1 MLKPLNS
8 IRWRIAIPFI
18 TLNVLAM
25 LGIGWYLSDLVR
37 KNYLDDLQN
46 QLFAESRLLADILR
60 PVLAE
65 LSLKEENTLTDDCPR
80 WGELLS
86 LRVTVILPDG
96 TVVCESDEDPKE
108 MENHADRPEI
118 IEAIKEGSGTSIRPS
133 GTVHLRM
140 MYTASLIQEGG
151 KNLGVVRLAV
161 PITNI
166 ETTVAQLRWTVFY
179 FTLLVA
185 LVEILISAIIAQ
197 ATTQPLRALTKA
209 ANEMV
214 AWKISSNLIPAG
226 NDEVGQL
233 TQAFNQM
240 ADRLRFQLETMN
252 QESQK
257 LNTILREM
265 TDGVMITDGS
275 GLVQMMNPAAEHIF
289 STHSQSAVGRTLT
302 EVVRNHQLVEIFH
315 RCQDTGKVQ
324 VETIDLTS
332 PKVALQVV
340 ATSLGQTMPGSIL
353 FVFQDMTRLRQLE
366 TIRREFISNI
376 SHELRTPL
384 ASLKALAET
393 LQDSAID
400 DPVTSRRFLQQI
412 ESEVDSLSQ
421 MVSELLELARI
432 ESGKVPLQFKSL
444 SPSEIIQPAIDRL
457 GLQAERAGVSIRLEL
472 QQDVPDV
479 LADQNRIEQV
489 VVNLLHNAIKFTP
502 SGGMIEI
509 KTTPGEDQNIP
520 DHLVFSL
527 RDTGSGISPDDL
539 PRIFERFYK
548 ADRARSSGGT
558 GLGLAIARH
567 LVEAHGGR
575 IWVESQLGSGSTFY
589 FSLPIAKD

>member
-1 MLKPLNS
+1 MLKPFNS

-46 QLFAESRLLADILR
+46 QLFAESSLLADILG
-60 PVLAE
+60 PVLADLPIE
-65 LSLKEENTLTDDCPR
+65 GNFLTDECPR
-80 WGELLS
+80 WGKLLS

-96 TVVCESDEDPKE
+96 TVVCESDEDPRD

-140 MYTASLIQEGG
+140 MYTASLIQDGG

-179 FTLLVA
+179 VTLLVA
-185 LVEILISAIIAQ
+185 VAEILISALIAQ

-209 ANEMV
+209 ANEMA
-214 AWKISSNLIPAG
+214 AWKISSNLIPEG

-240 ADRLRFQLETMN
+240 ADRLRTQLETMN

-257 LNTILREM
+257 LNTILQEM

-289 STHSQSAVGRTLT
+289 STKSQTAVGRTLT

-315 RCQDTGKVQ
+315 RCQETGKGQ

-340 ATSLGQTMPGSIL
+340 ATTLGQTMPGSIL

-400 DPVTSRRFLQQI
+400 DPVASRRFLQQI

-432 ESGKVPLQFKSL
+432 ESGKVPLQFNSL

-457 GLQAERAGVSIRLEL
+457 GLQAERAGVSIRLDL

-502 SGGMIEI
+502 SGGMIKIEI
-509 KTTPGEDQNIP
+509 TPGEYKNIP
-520 DHLVFSL
+520 DQLIFSL

-575 IWVESQLGSGSTFY
+575 IWVESQLGSGSTFF